1 MDYIGSR
8 SFRSASG
15 VAGKL
20 QGALLSLVCIVSMAA
35 GTALAQPAQF
45 FDAGI
50 VDAPLT
56 PVQTQ
61 AYLQVSAFDILRFDN
76 TESLTVKWLRFQ
88 VASPVEDPLYFDI
101 DTRLVQIESLPLGLT
116 LALYNASGQLVA
128 TDDRDGS
135 FPEGFGAAGLSF
147 GSTAWRIP
155 VVSVAARGQDG
166 PLQPGVYWLAL
177 AAGAGDAVTVGAQS
191 WSIQTTASY
200 PIGFFQPGTY
210 YPSLSFIVGNTI
222 PVPPP
227 VNDNCENAIV
237 VGESPSLT
245 APVWTGTTRGATS
258 DGQFPCW
265 PFNNREPFNTKDIW
279 FRYIPSA
286 SGYAEISSAG
296 EPGELPMISRFDGAL
311 GCGSASLQCA
321 DFGSIFAFN
330 GRTRILTPVT
340 QGVPVLLALGMR
352 AGGFGELD
360 LRITLLP
367 PPCNLGTPADAILES
382 ETNCNE
388 NLNNGCNADPFAFDQ
403 LQLGS
408 AFAGRVAGNS
418 EAREQDWTE
427 FTLPVRSS
435 VTVTLV
441 SQAPLWFE
449 MWQRSE
455 QPGDC
460 YIPGTGIEFYDTFY
474 SNACVPRVATAELEA
489 GVYRTLVQPF
499 YIDNLTC
506 GTGYEGY
513 WFRVDAAPVLPSCD
527 DIDFNNND
535 VFPEDQDVIDFFDV
549 LAGADCPACN
559 DIDFNNN
566 GVFPEDQDVIDF
578 FNVLAGGQCP

>member
-1 MDYIGSR
+1 
-8 SFRSASG
+8 
-15 VAGKL
+15 
-20 QGALLSLVCIVSMAA
+20 
-35 GTALAQPAQF
+35 AQF

-88 VASPVEDPLYFDI
+88 VASPVESPLYFDI
-101 DTRLVQIESLPLGLT
+101 TTSLLQTELLPGQPLPLGLT

-147 GSTAWRIP
+147 GTTAWRYP

-177 AAGAGDAVTVGAQS
+177 AAGAGDAVTVGTQN

-210 YPSLSFIVGNTI
+210 YPSISFIVGNTI
-222 PVPPP
+222 PYPPP

-265 PFNNREPFNTKDIW
+265 PFNNEEPFNTKDIW

-296 EPGELPMISRFDGAL
+296 LSGQTPMISRFDGTL
-311 GCGSASLQCA
+311 GCGSGSLQCA
-321 DFGSIFAFN
+321 VWGSSFALLN
-330 GRTRILTPVT
+330 RTRILTPVT
-340 QGVPVLLALGMR
+340 QGVPVLLALGML
-352 AGGFGELD
+352 GGNFGELD

-382 ETNCNE
+382 ETNCSE
-388 NLNNGCNADPFAFDQ
+388 ILNNGCNADPFAFDQ
-403 LQLGS
+403 LQLGR
-408 AFAGRVAGNS
+408 AFAGRVAAIS
-418 EAREQDWTE
+418 EATEQDWTE
-427 FTLPVRSS
+427 FTLPVRSH

-455 QPGDC
+455 QPEDC
-460 YIPGTGIEFYDTFY
+460 YIPGTGIEFREAFY
-474 SNACVPRVATAELEA
+474 SNACVPQGDTAVLEP
-489 GVYRTLVQPF
+489 GVYRTLVAWSPF
-499 YIDNLTC
+499 YNVDNLVC

-513 WFRVDAAPVLPSCD
+513 WFRIDAVPAPPPCPADVAGPGQSIGPDSALTAD
-527 DIDFNNND
+527 DIIVFLNWFFASDDRAD
-535 VFPEDQDVIDFFDV
+535 VAGPGQSTTPDGQFTADDIIVFLNRFFV
-549 LAGADCPACN
+549 GC
-559 DIDFNNN
+559 
-566 GVFPEDQDVIDF
+566 
-578 FNVLAGGQCP
+578 